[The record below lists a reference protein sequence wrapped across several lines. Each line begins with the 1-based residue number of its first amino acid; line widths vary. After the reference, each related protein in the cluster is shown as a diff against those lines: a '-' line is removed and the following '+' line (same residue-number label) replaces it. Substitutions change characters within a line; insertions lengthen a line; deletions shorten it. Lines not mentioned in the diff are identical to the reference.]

1 MTPRRG
7 GYREMKVNIEIL
19 DDDTMWI
26 DFKDKMIRIEKS
38 KEHTNNEL
46 MITIHKNEDSDYHAK
61 LIDK

>member
-1 MTPRRG
+1 
-7 GYREMKVNIEIL
+7 MKVNIEIL
-19 DDDTMWI
+19 DEDTMWI